1 MIKKGEKH
9 DISITMQRRQK
20 KIGDLPISVL
30 DLVMVNSGGS
40 PSQSM
45 RNSLDLAQHVER
57 WGYKRYWLAEHH
69 NIAGIAST
77 ATSILIGFIAGG
89 TSTIRV
95 GSGGV
100 MLPNHAPLVIAEQ
113 FGTLESLYPG
123 RIDLGLGRAPGTDRM
138 TAMALRRNLDGS
150 EEDFP
155 NSVVELQNYFA
166 QPTPRTK
173 VRATPGEG
181 LNVPIWLLGSSMFSA
196 ELAAILGLP
205 YAFASHFAP
214 AYLETAVKIYR
225 DKFQPSVALKEPY
238 VIAGV
243 NVVAADN
250 DKEANRLFT
259 SLQMRAL
266 GMIRGN
272 HMPFPAPVE
281 NIDGI
286 WSNPERYAVGEMLK
300 YSFVGGP
307 PTVKKGL
314 QSFLDRTPVDEIMAV
329 SHIYEHTARL
339 RSYEILSTL
348 FYILQ

>member
-1 MIKKGEKH
+1 
-9 DISITMQRRQK
+9 MQRRQK
-20 KIGDLPISVL
+20 KIGDLPMSVL

-40 PSQSM
+40 PGESM
-45 RNSLDLAQHVER
+45 RNSLDLAKHVER

-89 TSTIRV
+89 TSVIRV

-123 RIDLGLGRAPGTDRM
+123 RIDLGLGRAPGTDIK

-155 NSVVELQNYFA
+155 NSVKELQNYFA
-166 QPTPRTK
+166 TPNPGTQ

-181 LNVPIWLLGSSMFSA
+181 LNVPIWLLGSSVFSA
-196 ELAAILGLP
+196 HLAAMLGLP

-214 AYLETAVKIYR
+214 AYLETAIEIYR
-225 DKFQPSVALKEPY
+225 DKFQPSKTLKEPY

-250 DKEANRLFT
+250 DKEANHLFT
-259 SLQMRAL
+259 SLQIRAL

-272 HMPFPAPVE
+272 PILFPAPV
-281 NIDGI
+281 DDMCGI
-286 WSNPERYAVGEMLK
+286 WSMPERYAVGEMLK

-307 PTVKKGL
+307 ATVKKGL
-314 QSFLDRTPVDEIMAV
+314 QSFLGMTQADEIMAV

-348 FYILQ
+348 SSTSQMNC

>member
-1 MIKKGEKH
+1 
-9 DISITMQRRQK
+9 MQRRQK
-20 KIGDLPISVL
+20 KIGDLPMSVL

-40 PSQSM
+40 PGESM
-45 RNSLDLAQHVER
+45 RNSLDLAKHVER

-89 TSTIRV
+89 TPAIRV

-123 RIDLGLGRAPGTDRM
+123 RIDLGLGRAPGTDIK

-155 NSVVELQNYFA
+155 NSVKELQNYFA
-166 QPTPRTK
+166 TPNPGTQ

-181 LNVPIWLLGSSMFSA
+181 LNVPIWLLGSSVFSA
-196 ELAAILGLP
+196 HLAAMLGLP

-214 AYLETAVKIYR
+214 AYLETAIEIYR
-225 DKFQPSVALKEPY
+225 DKFQPSKTLKEPY

-250 DKEANRLFT
+250 DKEANHLFT
-259 SLQMRAL
+259 SLQIRAL

-272 HMPFPAPVE
+272 PILFPAPV
-281 NIDGI
+281 DDMCGI
-286 WSNPERYAVGEMLK
+286 WSMPERYAVGEMLK

-307 PTVKKGL
+307 ATVKKGL
-314 QSFLDRTPVDEIMAV
+314 QSFLGMTQADEIMAV

-348 FYILQ
+348 SSTSQMNC